1 MQPGLQIETQ
11 ALQPVHLLVSR
22 SPFIVEQVGFE
33 SFERITRLRSEFF
46 AHVRPVNGKVDGVC
60 LRWLGHKPRFKLRCL
75 QQILNALVSLIS
87 GKDREMLFKN
97 AAEHA
102 GVEGIGDDVVSCSDI
117 TEKVL
122 RTDVAA
128 VDGALDGN
136 RVGVEND
143 KLGIG
148 ELKTRN
154 LDVPRNAFGIVV
166 G

>member
-1 MQPGLQIETQ
+1 
-11 ALQPVHLLVSR
+11 
-22 SPFIVEQVGFE
+22 
-33 SFERITRLRSEFF
+33 
-46 AHVRPVNGKVDGVC
+46 
-60 LRWLGHKPRFKLRCL
+60 
-75 QQILNALVSLIS
+75 
-87 GKDREMLFKN
+87 MLFKN